1 MHLEFGAAQKP
12 AVMQSLKQSNLY
24 GLGCAKNACANRLAE
39 AHQRDGTRAAP
50 AG

>member
-24 GLGCAKNACANRLAE
+24 GLDCAKNACANHLPE
-39 AHQRDGTRAAP
+39 AHQRNHTQAAL
-50 AG
+50 AC